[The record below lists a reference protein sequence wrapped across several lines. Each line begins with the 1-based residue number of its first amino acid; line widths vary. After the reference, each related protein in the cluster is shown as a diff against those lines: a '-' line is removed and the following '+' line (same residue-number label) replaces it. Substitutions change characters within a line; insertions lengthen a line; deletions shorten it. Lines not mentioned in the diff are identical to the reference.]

1 MLALRREAEQV
12 RPGVRLDAAHRMSDD
27 HKSE

>member
-12 RPGVRLDAAHRMSDD
+12 RPSVRLDAAYRMSDD
-27 HKSE
+27 RRSE